1 MKKTSLPLA
10 LFISQFLNFSIP
22 QFAAGAAATGDPLAG
37 VRRVAGKNTI
47 ESSGALETV
56 MLLAQLAS
64 GAPPRSDFQTQA
76 RARFASHASH
86 PAVRETAAL
95 MERGFG
101 YQELARFAMLMTA
114 PYFVLEDSEELKE
127 LAAVLPSANGTFNL
141 DRLHG
146 YAKLVREFYW
156 DNHVGQFLRSS
167 VAYYQKAS
175 RIALPSGAPLG
186 ARVLFSP
193 LAPET
198 RFEFKRPPPRSATY
212 WVWGN

>member
-1 MKKTSLPLA
+1 MKKTSVPLA
-10 LFISQFLNFSIP
+10 LFISQFLHFSIP
-22 QFAAGAAATGDPLAG
+22 QFAAAAAAQTGDPLAG
-37 VRRVAGKNTI
+37 VRRMAGKKTI
-47 ESSGALETV
+47 ECSGALETV

-64 GAPPRSDFQTQA
+64 AEPAQNDFQTQG
-76 RARFASHASH
+76 RAGFAPYASH

-95 MERGFG
+95 MEHGFA
-101 YQELARFAMLMTA
+101 YRELARFAMLVTSA

-127 LAAVLPSANGTFNL
+127 LAALLPNANGTFNL

-156 DNHVGQFLRSS
+156 DNRVGQFLRSS
-167 VAYYQKAS
+167 LTYYQKAS
-175 RIALPSGAPLG
+175 RRALPSDAPPG

-198 RFEFKRPPPRSATY
+198 RLEFKRP
-212 WVWGN
+212 